1 MVKNKILI
9 QRKICKVFTEPIRYL
24 LPMGLLESLLTLH
37 YWVSNSDDEI
47 WVQLVVNHILD
58 LPQAVLKGRVFEKEN
73 PFIFKRIFDL
83 WTIRDHYGLNFWEN
97 PLVTELNGLASRGVL
112 KIMQR
117 KSLQKKRE
125 KTESTHNC
133 LWNRLL
139 LGT

>member
-1 MVKNKILI
+1 
-9 QRKICKVFTEPIRYL
+9 
-24 LPMGLLESLLTLH
+24 MGLLESLLTLH

-58 LPQAVLKGRVFEKEN
+58 LPQAVLKGRVFEKEI
-73 PFIFKRIFDL
+73 PAFIFKRIFDL

-117 KSLQKKRE
+117 KSLQKKKKKWKAGKKLNLRIIVYE
-125 KTESTHNC
+125 T
-133 LWNRLL
+133 
-139 LGT
+139 GYY

>member
-58 LPQAVLKGRVFEKEN
+58 LPQAVLKGRVFEKEI
-73 PFIFKRIFDL
+73 PAFIFKRIFDL

-117 KSLQKKRE
+117 KSLQKKKKKE
-125 KTESTHNC
+125 KRGKN
-133 LWNRLL
+133 WIYA
-139 LGT
+139 